1 MEILQP
7 PYSHPK
13 EESLV
18 GQRRFGAEIRRVEV
32 VPIFSSSGTRLKIA
46 PIVSL
51 RGTRE
56 EYLREEKCFETIM
69 GRVSQR
75 SVDNAREEITLV
87 DFDRGYYFRF
97 LASDEKFLV
106 ALSTGIV

>member
-1 MEILQP
+1 
-7 PYSHPK
+7 
-13 EESLV
+13 
-18 GQRRFGAEIRRVEV
+18 
-32 VPIFSSSGTRLKIA
+32 
-46 PIVSL
+46 
-51 RGTRE
+51 
-56 EYLREEKCFETIM
+56 M